1 MSAGEGAGAGPG
13 RPGIHQARRR
23 FVAAGAGLG
32 AVLAA
37 GLAPFAALAQPAAL
51 PAARGGRALVVGG
64 GWGGL
69 AAARRLKA
77 LAPDLEVVL
86 VERNP
91 VFRSLPLSNAW
102 LVGRR
107 DTRFL
112 LHDYRAAAAA
122 HGYAFVQ
129 AEATRLDREARRVH
143 TSLGDIPYDWLVL
156 APGIRDDWSA
166 WFGDDRRAAEAA
178 RARFAPAF
186 VAGEEGLRLRSRLE
200 AFRGGDLVMTV
211 PPMPYRCP
219 PAPFE
224 RACLIAWS
232 MRARKLPGKV
242 FVLDPNPPMPA
253 FERVFRD
260 HFADRIVYQAQA
272 RIRFVDPHARKIET
286 DFDELR
292 FDDAI
297 LMPPQQA
304 GDLAW
309 QAGLIGRDAAGK
321 PTGWVAADPLHLHVP
336 DDERIFVVGDALD
349 RVSPLFGF
357 YPKSGH
363 LAARLGAIAAEE
375 IAARRAGREP
385 PVLLPDGVCHVQ
397 TNPEPDEAMRL
408 DVRFRLRGDGVI
420 VQTATQTRI
429 VQPQGEDVEWARGFF
444 REFFGEG

>member
-1 MSAGEGAGAGPG
+1 MAVFPLS
-13 RPGIHQARRR
+13 GIRHAEVASVGVDPARRR
-23 FVAAGAGLG
+23 FLG
-32 AVLAA
+32 AILASGA
-37 GLAPFAALAQPAAL
+37 APLAALAQPSVL
-51 PAARGGRALVVGG
+51 PAAPRGRAVVVGG

-69 AAARRLKA
+69 AAARRLRA

-86 VERNP
+86 VERHP

-107 DTRFL
+107 ETRFL
-112 LHDYRAAAAA
+112 VHDYRAAAAA
-122 HGYAFVQ
+122 HGYAFLQ
-129 AEATRLDREARRVH
+129 TEATALDREKRRVV
-143 TSLGDIPYDWLVL
+143 TPLGTVPYDWLIL
-156 APGIRDDWSA
+156 APGIRYDWAA

-178 RARFAPAF
+178 QARFAPAF
-186 VAGEEGLRLRSRLE
+186 VAGDEGLRLRARLE
-200 AFRGGDLVMTV
+200 ALRGGDLVMTI

-232 MRARKLPGKV
+232 MRSRNLPGRLT
-242 FVLDPNPPMPA
+242 VLDPNPPMPA
-253 FERVFRD
+253 FERVFRE
-260 HFADRIVYQAQA
+260 HFADRIAYQPQV
-272 RIRFVDPHARKIET
+272 RIRAVDPHARKIET
-286 DFDELR
+286 DFEELR

-309 QAGLIGRDAAGK
+309 QAGLIGRDPAGR
-321 PTGWVAADPLHLHVP
+321 PSGWVAADPLHLHVP
-336 DDERIFVVGDALD
+336 GDERVFVVGDALD

-375 IAARRAGREP
+375 VAARRAGREP
-385 PVLLPDGVCHVQ
+385 QVLLPEGVCHVQ
-397 TNPEPDEAMRL
+397 TNPDPDEAMRL
-408 DVRFRLRGDGVI
+408 DTRFRLRGDGII

-429 VQPQGEDVEWARGFF
+429 TQPQGEDVEWARGFF
-444 REFFGEG
+444 REFFGAA